1 MSAALDM
8 ERRALLCSGSTL
20 AAMSVLPQVVKA
32 AAANLRLDR
41 TIPRTAER
49 LPVIGMGTWLTFD
62 VGEAALERQR
72 RRAVLQSF
80 FEAGGGLIDS
90 SPMYGRAERVVGDL
104 LRQVPHADRLFAASK
119 VWTPSERVGRAQLAE
134 SESLWGRRLDL
145 QQIHNM
151 LSWPSHLRTLREWRE
166 SGRIRYIG
174 ITTSH
179 GRRHDEME
187 SALRREPLDF
197 VQVTYN
203 LADRSVER
211 SLLPLAAD
219 RGVAVIVNRPF
230 DGGLLFNA
238 LGNRPLPAWAAEFDC
253 ASWAQFLLKWIVA
266 HPAVTCAIPATSDPD
281 HMRENMGAGAGRLPD
296 AAMRRRMTE
305 AIDRLL

>member
-1 MSAALDM
+1 MKSAVDAQ
-8 ERRALLCSGSTL
+8 RRALLRTGSTL
-20 AAMSVLPQVVKA
+20 ATMALLPPTLPA
-32 AAANLRLDR
+32 AAADLRLDR
-41 TIPRTAER
+41 AIPRTGER

-62 VGEAALERQR
+62 VGETALERQR
-72 RRAVLQSF
+72 RRAVMQSF
-80 FEAGGGLIDS
+80 FEAGGGMIDS

-104 LRQVPHADRLFAASK
+104 LRQVTHANRLFSASK
-119 VWTPSERVGRAQLAE
+119 VWTPSERVGRVQLVE

-151 LSWPSHLRTLREWRE
+151 LSWPAHLRTLREWKE

-187 SALRREPLDF
+187 SALRREHFDF
-197 VQVTYN
+197 VQLTYN

-211 SLLPLAAD
+211 RLLPLAAE
-219 RGVAVIVNRPF
+219 RGIAVIVNRPF

-253 ASWAQFLLKWIVA
+253 ANWAQFMLKWIVA
-266 HPAVTCAIPATSDPD
+266 HPAVTCAIPATTDPD
-281 HMRENMGAGAGRLPD
+281 HMRENMGAGTGRLPD
-296 AAMRRRMTE
+296 ATLRRRMTE
-305 AIDRLL
+305 AVDRLL